1 MAVTASTVKFLI
13 LIAFLLPGGAAFAQE
28 SKVVF
33 WRLKALGI
41 EAETASRINAVLR
54 SEIGRVPGCRLVPAE
69 KVTSV
74 VSKHEDLSGCPGEV
88 ECLSQMGMLT
98 GADLVV
104 SGVLGTLGDVFSLDI
119 KLVDVASKQEI
130 RRVAQTWSGEEKFLI
145 EVMRQVA
152 TRLLKPEAY
161 SGRLEL
167 NVSVPGVE
175 IFIDGDPAGRTPLEA
190 PLRLSPG
197 RHALKLVCSGFKDYQ
212 RFVEVPFNRTV
223 PLFVEM
229 KGSRLTGVVSAEES
243 QDLIAIGL
251 KGGLVTNLDAFLG
264 PQVYLEAG
272 LRLPV
277 WGGRLGVMLETGAY
291 GCLQERSLSDPA
303 LGRIDLSAD
312 VLVWPIQ
319 LNLMLRLTPSYPF
332 SPYLGVGGGFFLV
345 WQTLKAERLPER
357 SFRDGVFGFQAF
369 GGLEYRLGPGVV
381 LLEGRYQCVHLDA
394 PDEEGGMEGLLGGLG
409 VLLGYRVLLQ

>member
-1 MAVTASTVKFLI
+1 MAASKLKCLI
-13 LIAFLLPGGAAFAQE
+13 LLAFLAPAGFSRAQDAT
-28 SKVVF
+28 VLF

-41 EAETASRINAVLR
+41 EEETASRINSVLR
-54 SEIGRVPGCRLVPAE
+54 GEIGRVPGFRLAPGE
-69 KVTSV
+69 KSAAVL
-74 VSKHEDLSGCPGEV
+74 SKHPDLLSCPGEA
-88 ECLSQMGMLT
+88 ECLSRMGMLT

-104 SGVLGTLGDVFSLDI
+104 SGVLGTLGDLFSLDI
-119 KLVDVASKQEI
+119 KLVDVATKQEI

-161 SGRLEL
+161 TGRLEL

-175 IFIDGDPAGRTPLEA
+175 IFIDGDPVGRTPLEV

-197 RHALKLVCSGFKDYQ
+197 RHALKLVCAGFKDYEQ
-212 RFVEVPFNRTV
+212 FVDVPFNRTV
-223 PLFVEM
+223 PVSVEM

-243 QDLIAIGL
+243 RELISVGL
-251 KGGLVTNLDAFLG
+251 KGGLVSNLDAFLG
-264 PQVYLEAG
+264 PQVYLEVG
-272 LRLPV
+272 LRLPL
-277 WGGRLGVMLETGAY
+277 WGGRLGVVLETGAY
-291 GCLQERSLSDPA
+291 GGLQERNLSDPA

-312 VLVWPIQ
+312 VLVWPVQ

-332 SPYLGVGGGFFLV
+332 SPYLGAGGGFFLV
-345 WQTLKAERLPER
+345 WQTLKAEHLPEQ

-381 LLEGRYQCVHLDA
+381 LLEGRYQYVQLDA
-394 PDEEGGMEGLLGGLG
+394 PGDQGGMEGLLGGLG